1 MTSRKGYLLR
11 PSNYTTKM
19 ACSDSPSAN
28 SFLVDSLISGRTEGS
43 AHYYQN
49 GSVYLPHSSEYSY
62 GLSNCGYFPGP
73 KRTENQNMVPT
84 TGPYMQG
91 MESWLES
98 SRSCRTE
105 QLSSQSVSRSFS
117 PAIKEEN
124 SYCFYESG
132 KCLKSSGNEDI
143 SYSRVTTSG
152 SNSSVPVPGYF
163 RLSQTCSSSKG
174 YYPNVLSDSGHFA
187 RFEESRPTLS
197 AETNGTEIEEPATQT
212 DEESRKSPSGPSSSP
227 QPPESEAE
235 NSQKANEGLFF
246 TLKCV
251 LPFFETLRPKC
262 NKSTIQYF

>member
-11 PSNYTTKM
+11 PSNYTTRM

-28 SFLVDSLISGRTEGS
+28 SFLVDSLISSRSEGS

-49 GSVYLPHSSEYSY
+49 GGVYLPPSSDYSY
-62 GLSNCGYFPGP
+62 GLANCGYFHGP

-91 MESWLES
+91 MESWLET

-132 KCLKSSGNEDI
+132 KCLKSTGTEDI
-143 SYSRVTTSG
+143 SYSRVTTTVCPAG

-163 RLSQTCSSSKG
+163 RLSQTSSSSKG
-174 YYPNVLSDSGHFA
+174 YYPTDLSESGHFA
-187 RFEESRPTLS
+187 RFEESRPILS
-197 AETNGTEIEEPATQT
+197 AEKNGIEIEEPAVQT
-212 DEESRKSPSGPSSSP
+212 DEESRRSPSGPSSSP
-227 QPPESEAE
+227 LPAESEAE
-235 NSQKANEGLFF
+235 NPQKVNEGLFVFF

-251 LPFFETLRPKC
+251 GC
-262 NKSTIQYF
+262 NFCSLAVQLQ